1 MLCAAGGLA
10 AMAEAL
16 AGLVVNTDAMA
27 HNLTNLP
34 KGQAGAAPGLIEAA
48 LAAHGKFEET
58 GGSKI
63 DR

>member
-1 MLCAAGGLA
+1 
-10 AMAEAL
+10 
-16 AGLVVNTDAMA
+16 MA

-34 KGQAGAAPGLIEAA
+34 KGAAGAAPGLIEAA
-48 LAAHGKFEET
+48 LAAHKMFEET